1 MEGIWKNTPK
11 EEEHNRI
18 WTPQGS
24 LSLPESLVDSEGIGE
39 QIRCRGHL
47 LKIYQTHSWLRGGE
61 IETNYGGLST
71 LIILKG

>member
-24 LSLPESLVDSEGIGE
+24 LSLPEYLVDFEGIGE
-39 QIRCRGHL
+39 EIRCRVHL
-47 LKIYQTHSWLRGGE
+47 IKSYQTHYWLIGGE
-61 IETNYGGLST
+61 RETNCGGLSI
-71 LIILKG
+71 LIRWRG